1 MKINIRG
8 KLIDLSEPKIM
19 GILNLTP
26 DSFYDG
32 GKYNEIKT
40 ALNQTEKMISQG
52 AFFID
57 LGACSTRPGAKVIS
71 VDEEKKRLMPVLE
84 KLIREFPETYFSI
97 DTYRSSVAAE
107 GLDLGAAMIND
118 ISGGQFDSK
127 MMETVGKH
135 SIPYVLMHI
144 SGKPENMQNK
154 PQYKNVVKEVLFY
167 FSKKVQQALEAGI
180 IDIIIDPGFGF
191 GKSMSHNYEILKNLE
206 LLKNIEFPLMIGIS
220 RKSMIYEK
228 LGINSDQ
235 ALNGS
240 SVLNTVALLKGT
252 NILRVHD
259 VLQAKEC
266 VDLLQALR

>member
-1 MKINIRG
+1 
-8 KLIDLSEPKIM
+8 
-19 GILNLTP
+19 
-26 DSFYDG
+26 
-32 GKYNEIKT
+32 
-40 ALNQTEKMISQG
+40 
-52 AFFID
+52 
-57 LGACSTRPGAKVIS
+57 
-71 VDEEKKRLMPVLE
+71 MPVLE

-167 FSKKVQQALEAGI
+167 FSKKVQQALKAGI

-191 GKSMSHNYEILKNLE
+191 QKHVPQL
-206 LLKNIEFPLMIGIS
+206 
-220 RKSMIYEK
+220 
-228 LGINSDQ
+228 
-235 ALNGS
+235 
-240 SVLNTVALLKGT
+240 
-252 NILRVHD
+252 
-259 VLQAKEC
+259 
-266 VDLLQALR
+266 

>member
-1 MKINIRG
+1 
-8 KLIDLSEPKIM
+8 
-19 GILNLTP
+19 
-26 DSFYDG
+26 
-32 GKYNEIKT
+32 
-40 ALNQTEKMISQG
+40 
-52 AFFID
+52 
-57 LGACSTRPGAKVIS
+57 
-71 VDEEKKRLMPVLE
+71 
-84 KLIREFPETYFSI
+84 
-97 DTYRSSVAAE
+97 
-107 GLDLGAAMIND
+107 MIND

-220 RKSMIYEK
+220 RKSMIYKK
-228 LGINSDQ
+228 LGVNSDQ

-240 SVLNTVALLKGT
+240 SVLNTVALLKGA

>member
-8 KLIDLSEPKIM
+8 KLIDLSKPKIM

-32 GKYNEIKT
+32 GKYNEINT
-40 ALNQTEKMISQG
+40 ALNQTEKMINQG

-57 LGACSTRPGAKVIS
+57 LGACSSRPGAKEIS
-71 VDEEKKRLMPVLE
+71 VDEEKKRLLPVLE
-84 KLIREFPETYFSI
+84 KLIQEFPETYFSI
-97 DTYRSSVAAE
+97 DTYRSAVAAE
-107 GLDLGAAMIND
+107 GLDIGAAMIND
-118 ISGGQFDSK
+118 ISGGQFDIK

-154 PQYKNVVKEVLFY
+154 PHYKNIVKEVLFY

-191 GKSMSHNYEILKNLE
+191 GKSISHNYEILKNLE
-206 LLKNIEFPLMIGIS
+206 LFKNIEFPLMIGIS
-220 RKSMIYEK
+220 RKSMIYKK

-240 SVLNTVALLKGT
+240 SVLNTIALLKGA

-266 VDLLQALR
+266 VELLQALR